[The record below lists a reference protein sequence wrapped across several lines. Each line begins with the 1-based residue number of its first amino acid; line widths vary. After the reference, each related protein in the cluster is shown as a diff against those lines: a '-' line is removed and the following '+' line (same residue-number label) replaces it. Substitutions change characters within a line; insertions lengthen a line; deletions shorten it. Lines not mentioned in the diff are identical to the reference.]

1 MLKHIYHQLSRL
13 PLPLVVILSLGLIVL
28 VGSADYLTGHNFELD
43 FLYLLPVA
51 LAAWFTNP
59 WIGLVMGGVAALVWG
74 WADWAAVSVPP
85 PWPQQI
91 WNVLIQL
98 ASFQTLAL
106 LVSALR
112 KQTGLLKVVAG
123 QDYLTGLA
131 NRRTFYTEA
140 NQELSRSDRYGQIFT
155 VAYLDVDNF
164 KFVNDTYGHV
174 VGDEL
179 LRQIAAT
186 LRQNTRRMDVVA
198 RLGGDEFGILLPAT
212 DANGARQT
220 LLKLQRLILP
230 AMAEFRWPVTF
241 SLGVV
246 TFRRPTST
254 VDELM
259 RRVDEVM
266 YTVKQQGKNNVVFAE
281 WPQVKAPEPDQAA
294 DDEVTLP
301 V

>member
-1 MLKHIYHQLSRL
+1 MLKRLDRQLSHL
-13 PLPLVVILSLGLIVL
+13 PLPLVTALSLGLIAL
-28 VGSADYLTGHNFELD
+28 VGIVDYLTGHSFQLD
-43 FLYLLPVA
+43 WLYLLPIA
-51 LAAWFTNP
+51 LTAWFGNP
-59 WIGLVMGGVAALVWG
+59 WLGLVTGGAAALVWG
-74 WADWAAVSVPP
+74 WADWAAASVPS
-85 PWPQQI
+85 PWPEQI
-91 WNVLIQL
+91 WNVLIHL
-98 ASFQTLAL
+98 ATFQTLSL
-106 LVSALR
+106 LISALK
-112 KQTGLLKVVAG
+112 KQTGLLTVVAG

-140 NQELSRSDRYGQIFT
+140 SQELSRSDRYGQIFS

-186 LRQNTRRMDVVA
+186 LRQNTRRVDVVA

-241 SLGVV
+241 SMSVV
-246 TFRRPTST
+246 TFSRPTSS

-266 YTVKQQGKNNVVFAE
+266 YTVKQQGQNNVIFAE
-281 WPQVKAPEPDQAA
+281 WPKVKVPQPDNAA
-294 DDEVTLP
+294 DDEITLP